1 MISFAAMQET
11 SDLYGFTVKL
21 SELQVAERAEC
32 DRVADAQQ
40 GAWMQCI
47 EQDKLPGEAK
57 LKEMIR
63 KVRSR
68 SLCPRVKGTRNTAN
82 GAAKKVEAGGVLS

>member
-47 EQDKLPGEAK
+47 EQDKLPGETK

-63 KVRSR
+63 KVRAAER
-68 SLCPRVKGTRNTAN
+68 GRVIRGQPGLGCTRNKAR
-82 GAAKKVEAGGVLS
+82 GAAQKVG